1 MKLLSLLIGLLWA
14 GSALAGSL
22 PQNYTVKEHSYLWRA
37 DGSSSTQ
44 GTGSI
49 FNYPTLTNS
58 TATATLSQVT
68 TASVPT
74 LPNSGGTLPGS
85 GSLIKAVISGGASGG
100 TIQMIITVPSKAI
113 SSLGNFGFYWHQD
126 SNGNTA
132 VTGLNFYL
140 AETGAFSKYFRF
152 VANSG
157 SSVQRRREGWNHF
170 VWQRGDETQNAG
182 SFSYD
187 GTSIVRLR
195 FDFTVAANQSTTI
208 YLSDILY
215 GFYAKP
221 QIVVWSA
228 DQVASGEPYASM
240 FPYMQARNIPGTYA
254 PVLDWLKSPSGGQ
267 MTLAQLQEMVAAGW
281 SVDGHNTAGQNY
293 TALTGAQLQSEVD
306 TIYSYYRANGL
317 PISKV
322 WCFDGGNHNALVDS
336 IMAANGITH
345 GYNGN
350 TASDKNGRFLY
361 GGLINQYNLWS
372 VAADSLTDTEVITAI
387 NHAIKYGE
395 HLGILYHDTNAYFT
409 KVIDYLSRMREA
421 NVLDVTTFE
430 RLVTRQASPRWAR

>member
-1 MKLLSLLIGLLWA
+1 MA
-14 GSALAGSL
+14 VL
-22 PQNYTVKEHSYLWRA
+22 PTNYTVQSHSYLWRA

-58 TATATLSQVT
+58 TATASLSQVT
-68 TASVPT
+68 SVPT
-74 LPNSGGTLPGS
+74 LANAGGTLPGS
-85 GSLIKAVISGGASGG
+85 GSFIKAVISGGVSGG
-100 TIQMIITVPSKAI
+100 TIQMIITIPSTAI
-113 SSLGNFGFYWHQD
+113 ASLGNFGFYWHQD

-132 VTGLNFYL
+132 VTGLSFYI

-152 VANSG
+152 AANSG
-157 SSVQRRREGWNHF
+157 SAVQRRREGWNHF

-182 SFSYD
+182 TYSYD
-187 GTSIVRLR
+187 GTTSVRLR
-195 FDFTVAANQSTTI
+195 FDFTVAANQSTTV
-208 YLSDILY
+208 YLSDILRN
-215 GFYAKP
+215 FYAKP

-267 MTLAQLQEMVAAGW
+267 MTLAQLREMVAAGW

-293 TALTGAQLQSEVD
+293 TTLTEAQLQSEVD
-306 TIYSYYRANGL
+306 TIYSYYLSKGL
-317 PISKV
+317 PLSKV

-336 IMAANGITH
+336 VMSRNRITH

-350 TASDKNGRFLY
+350 TSSDANGRFLY
-361 GGLINQYNLWS
+361 GGIINPYNIWS
-372 VAADSLTDTEVITAI
+372 VAADSLTDTQTIAAI

-395 HLGILYHDTNAYFT
+395 HLGILWHDLPATPSYFT
-409 KVIDYLSRMREA
+409 NVIDYLYRMREA
-421 NVLDVTTFE
+421 NVLDLTTFE
-430 RLVTRQASPRWAR
+430 RLVTRQASPRKDRT